1 MRKRQKR
8 GLRFFPLVKY
18 VKARRDARTYRRLY
32 KEEFIGKAIA
42 EARTKIARTDATL
55 ATSLYEWLITYPLQA
70 KTPEELAKYKE
81 EWRAFHEGQFKKY
94 QEKRNGLR
102 EVRLLI
108 DGKTE
113 TYRVPLL

>member
-1 MRKRQKR
+1 M
-8 GLRFFPLVKY
+8 
-18 VKARRDARTYRRLY
+18 
-32 KEEFIGKAIA
+32 
-42 EARTKIARTDATL
+42 
-55 ATSLYEWLITYPLQA
+55 YPLQA